1 MQVKQLVAQRYP
13 GMEVEGSHYPVAK
26 LRELAAQAVSVLRNA
41 GLVLALGGDVA
52 FRAANMEVPQWYTN
66 TIGQNKFGTCMG
78 ECLGASPFVSSLV
91 MVGRLQ
97 QAAAS
102 TPVSLHWSSLYLPP
116 GWCRC
121 VVYRQHSV
129 QWPDVHK
136 RL

>member
-102 TPVSLHWSSLYLPP
+102 TPGSS
-116 GWCRC
+116 
-121 VVYRQHSV
+121 H
-129 QWPDVHK
+129 
-136 RL
+136 